1 MSRIARTNDGHAA
14 VVAAQ
19 LEDLLD
25 GGAVLGLELA
35 GLDAGRLLVG
45 PLGHLDPEVPLRIGV
60 RGAELGAVEALE
72 GHGAAA
78 AGHADAVADLGDG
91 AHLGVLALVPRDEQH
106 ALLVA
111 DVDGDRD
118 VHVREDDEVVE
129 RYEEQ

>member
-1 MSRIARTNDGHAA
+1 MSPVWLPMI
-14 VVAAQ
+14 VSLPAQ

-25 GGAVLGLELA
+25 SGAVLGLEPA

-45 PLGHLDPEVPLRIGV
+45 AFRHLDPKAPLRIGMC
-60 RGAELGAVEALE
+60 GAELGAVEALE

-78 AGHADAVADLGDG
+78 ARHADAVADLGDG
-91 AHLGVLALVPRDEQH
+91 AHLGVLAPVPRDEQH

-111 DVDGDRD
+111 GVDGDRD

-129 RYEEQ
+129 WYEEQ